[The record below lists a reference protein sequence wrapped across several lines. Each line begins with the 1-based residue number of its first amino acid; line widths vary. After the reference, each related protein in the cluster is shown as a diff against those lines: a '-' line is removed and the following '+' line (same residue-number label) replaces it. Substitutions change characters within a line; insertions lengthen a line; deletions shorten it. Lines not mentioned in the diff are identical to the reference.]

1 MATRPSPSDPVN
13 EKPEGAVTPHATAAP
28 RSEDETATVA
38 ETTQD
43 STTAGPTSAQD
54 STGENS
60 ASMKA
65 DQEHAIPRGGTCR
78 VLAMLWPYIKGFPG
92 RMTIAALLL
101 VISKIATVWVPVAFK
116 DIVDHLDPRVAA
128 LTVPVALIALY
139 GVLRLIGTLFGQ
151 LRDTVFE
158 RVSQRAMRASGLD
171 AFRHLHQLSLRFHL
185 DRHTGGV
192 GRDISRG
199 TRGVYNLL
207 GWVVFN
213 IVPTLF
219 EILVVIALLL
229 RQFDW
234 RYAVVTLVTMGV
246 YIGATIWISEWR
258 TAGVRVMNEEESL
271 SNARAVD
278 SLLNYETVKYFGN
291 EEFEAQRYDNA
302 LRRYEDAAVKT
313 ESSLAVLNGAQ
324 ALVIALGLTILMAMA
339 ASGVAAHTLSVGDIV
354 MVNGWLLQLAI
365 PLNMLGFTYR
375 QIKQGIIDMERM
387 FALLDEHAEVQDAPD
402 AKPLQLHGAN
412 VRFENVSFA
421 YDPQRQILFDV
432 DFEIPSGRTVA
443 VVGATGAGK
452 STLSRLLF
460 RFYDVTGG
468 RITIDSQDIR
478 EVTQESLRAG
488 IGIVP
493 QDTVLFNDTIYYNI
507 AYGRPNATREEV
519 EAAARAA
526 HIHEFVLSLPE
537 GYQTQVGER
546 GLKLS
551 GGEKQRVAIARALL
565 KRPAI
570 LVFDEATSAL
580 DTRTEKVIQAELAEI
595 ARGRTT
601 LIVAHRLST
610 IVDADEILV
619 LDHGR
624 IVERGTHAQLLTRE
638 GRYAALWAM
647 QAKAPRAETAEAV

>member
-1 MATRPSPSDPVN
+1 MSRPHDR
-13 EKPEGAVTPHATAAP
+13 AM
-28 RSEDETATVA
+28 TV
-38 ETTQD
+38 
-43 STTAGPTSAQD
+43 
-54 STGENS
+54 S
-60 ASMKA
+60 ASTP
-65 DQEHAIPRGGTCR
+65 PRERRALT
-78 VLAMLWPYIKGFPG
+78 MLWPYVRHYPG
-92 RMTIAALLL
+92 RMLAAAALL
-101 VISKIATVWVPVAFK
+101 VIAKVATVWVPVAFK
-116 DIVDHLDPRVAA
+116 DIVDQLDPRIAV
-128 LTVPVALIALY
+128 LTVPIALIALY
-139 GVLRLIGTLFGQ
+139 GVLRLIGSLFGQ

-158 RVSQRAMRASGLD
+158 RVSQRAMRTSGLD

-185 DRHTGGV
+185 DRHTGGI

-219 EILVVIALLL
+219 EIIVVIILLL
-229 RQFDW
+229 QRFDW
-234 RYAVVTLVTMGV
+234 RYAVITLGTMLI
-246 YIGATIWISEWR
+246 YIGATIWITEWR
-258 TAGVRVMNEEESL
+258 TAGVRAMNEAESL
-271 SNARAVD
+271 ANARAID

-291 EEFEAQRYDNA
+291 EAFEADRYDSD

-324 ALVIALGLTILMAMA
+324 ALVIALGLTALMAMA
-339 ASGVAAHTLSVGDIV
+339 AMGVVAHKLSVGDIV

-365 PLNMLGFTYR
+365 PLNMLGFTWR
-375 QIKQGIIDMERM
+375 QIKQGVIDMEHM
-387 FALLDEHAEVQDAPD
+387 FSLLDEHAEVRDAPD
-402 AKPLQLHGAN
+402 SKALRARGGE
-412 VRFENVSFA
+412 VRFEHVSFHYNPDRA
-421 YDPQRQILFDV
+421 ILDDI
-432 DFEIPSGRTVA
+432 DFTIPPGHTLA
-443 VVGATGAGK
+443 VVGETGAGK

-468 RITIDSQDIR
+468 RICIDGQDIR
-478 EVTQESLRAG
+478 KVSQDSLRAE

-507 AYGRPNATREEV
+507 AYGRTGASRDEV

-526 HIHEFVLSLPE
+526 HIHDFVLSLPQ
-537 GYQTQVGER
+537 GYATTVGER

-565 KRPAI
+565 KNPAI

-580 DTRTEKVIQAELAEI
+580 DTRTEKIIQHELSEI

-610 IVDADEILV
+610 
-619 LDHGR
+619 
-624 IVERGTHAQLLTRE
+624 
-638 GRYAALWAM
+638 
-647 QAKAPRAETAEAV
+647 

>member
-1 MATRPSPSDPVN
+1 MSQTSPDVPDAAEPQTAPS
-13 EKPEGAVTPHATAAP
+13 PHATAPPRDPNAALVAEPAP
-28 RSEDETATVA
+28 RRS
-38 ETTQD
+38 
-43 STTAGPTSAQD
+43 G
-54 STGENS
+54 GERR
-60 ASMKA
+60 ALM
-65 DQEHAIPRGGTCR
+65 
-78 VLAMLWPYIKGFPG
+78 MLWPYVRKFPG
-92 RMTIAALLL
+92 RMAAAAVLL
-101 VISKIATVWVPVAFK
+101 VVAKVATVWVPIAFK
-116 DIVDHLDPRVAA
+116 DIVDRLDPRIEV
-128 LTVPVALIALY
+128 LTVPIALIALY
-139 GVLRLIGTLFGQ
+139 GVLRLISALFGQ

-171 AFRHLHQLSLRFHL
+171 AFRHLHRLSLRFHL
-185 DRHTGGV
+185 DRHTGGI

-219 EILVVIALLL
+219 EIVVVIALLL

-234 RYAVVTLVTMGV
+234 RYAVVTLATMV
-246 YIGATIWISEWR
+246 LYIAVTIWITEWR
-258 TAGVRVMNEEESL
+258 TEGVRAMNEVESL
-271 SNARAVD
+271 ANARAVD

-291 EEFEAQRYDNA
+291 EEFEARRYDA
-302 LRRYEDAAVKT
+302 DLRRYEDAAVKT
-313 ESSLAVLNGAQ
+313 EASLAVLNGAQ
-324 ALVIALGLTILMAMA
+324 ALVIALGLTVLMAMA
-339 ASGVAAHTLSVGDIV
+339 ATGVAAHKLSVGDIV

-375 QIKQGIIDMERM
+375 QIKQGVIDMERM
-387 FALLDEHAEVQDAPD
+387 FALLDEHAEITDAPD
-402 AKPLQLHGAN
+402 AKPLVVRGGE
-412 VRFENVSFA
+412 VRFEHVSFR
-421 YDPQRQILFDV
+421 YNPDRGILEDI
-432 DFEIPSGRTVA
+432 DFTIPPGKSVA

-460 RFYDVTGG
+460 RFYDVTRG
-468 RITIDSQDIR
+468 RITIDGQDIR
-478 EVTQESLRAG
+478 AVTQESLRAA

-507 AYGRPNATREEV
+507 AYGRTGASRAEV

-526 HIHEFVLSLPE
+526 HIHDFVQSLPQ
-537 GYQTQVGER
+537 GYDTTVGER

-565 KRPAI
+565 KHPAI

-580 DTRTEKVIQAELAEI
+580 DTRTEKIIQAELAEI

-610 IVDADEILV
+610 IVDVDQILV

-624 IVERGTHAQLLTRE
+624 IVERGTHAELLALD

-647 QAKAPRAETAEAV
+647 QARQPSEATVA

>member
-1 MATRPSPSDPVN
+1 MGDPV
-13 EKPEGAVTPHATAAP
+13 PTPPSGHHEGAVTPHATAAP
-28 RSEDETATVA
+28 RSEDGHATVA
-38 ETTQD
+38 ETPDAMPPSPDGAPQD
-43 STTAGPTSAQD
+43 SADGGKPSVSEPARTV
-54 STGENS
+54 GE
-60 ASMKA
+60 
-65 DQEHAIPRGGTCR
+65 RR

-92 RMTIAALLL
+92 RITAAGLLL
-101 VISKIATVWVPVAFK
+101 LIANAATIGVPISLKS
-116 DIVDHLDPRVAA
+116 IVNHLDPRIAL
-128 LTVPVALIALY
+128 LTVPIALIAGY
-139 GVLRLIGTLFGQ
+139 GILRLIGTLFGQ

-171 AFRHLHQLSLRFHL
+171 AFRHLHRLSLRFHL
-185 DRHTGGV
+185 ERHTGGV

-213 IVPTLF
+213 IVPTL
-219 EILVVIALLL
+219 VQIAMVTGYLLHAL
-229 RQFDW
+229 DW
-234 RYAVVTLVTMGV
+234 RYAAITLATMVVYFFV
-246 YIGATIWISEWR
+246 TIWITEWR
-258 TAGVRVMNEEESL
+258 TAGVRAMNEVESL

-291 EEFEAQRYDNA
+291 EEFEAQRYDA
-302 LRRYEDAAVKT
+302 DLRRYEDAAVKT

-324 ALVIALGLTILMAMA
+324 ALVIALGLTVLMAMA
-339 ASGVAAHTLSVGDIV
+339 ARGVVTHTLSIGDLV
-354 MVNGWLLQLAI
+354 LVNTMLIQLSI

-387 FALLDEHAEVQDAPD
+387 FVLLDEHAEVQDTPG
-402 AKPLQLHGAN
+402 AKPLQLQGAG
-412 VRFENVSFA
+412 VRFEHVSFA

-432 DFEIPSGRTVA
+432 DFAIPSGKTVA

-460 RFYDVTGG
+460 RFYDVTRG
-468 RITIDSQDIR
+468 RITIDGQDIR
-478 EVTQESLRAG
+478 EVTQESLRAA

-507 AYGRPNATREEV
+507 AYGRPGASREEV
-519 EAAARAA
+519 QAAARAA
-526 HIHEFVLSLPE
+526 HIHDFILSLPD
-537 GYQTQVGER
+537 GYKTQVGER

-624 IVERGTHAQLLTRE
+624 IVERGSHAQLLERD
-638 GRYAALWAM
+638 GRYAALWAL
-647 QAKAPRAETAEAV
+647 QAKAPQSDPVAV

>member
-1 MATRPSPSDPVN
+1 MATRPSPSDPFN

-28 RSEDETATVA
+28 RSEDETATLA
-38 ETTQD
+38 ETAPN
-43 STTAGPTSAQD
+43 SVPAGSMPTSD
-54 STGENS
+54 STGGS
-60 ASMKA
+60 APVKA
-65 DQEHAIPRGGTCR
+65 EQQHAPPRGGTRR

-116 DIVDHLDPRVAA
+116 DIVDHLDPRIAA

-246 YIGATIWISEWR
+246 YIAATIWISEWR

-291 EEFEAQRYDNA
+291 EEFEARRYDNA

-324 ALVIALGLTILMAMA
+324 ALVIALGLTILMAMTA
-339 ASGVAAHTLSVGDIV
+339 NGVVAHRLSVGDIV

-387 FALLDEHAEVQDAPD
+387 FALLDEHAEVQDTPN
-402 AKPLQLHGAN
+402 AKPLQLRGAN

-468 RITIDSQDIR
+468 RITIDGQDIR
-478 EVTQESLRAG
+478 DVTQESLRAA

-507 AYGRPNATREEV
+507 AYGQPNATREEV
-519 EAAARAA
+519 EAAAKAA
-526 HIHEFVLSLPE
+526 HIHEFVLSLPD

-580 DTRTEKVIQAELAEI
+580 DTRTEKVIQAELSEI

-610 IVDADEILV
+610 IVTADEILV

-624 IVERGTHAQLLTRE
+624 IVERGAHSQLLARE

-647 QAKAPRAETAEAV
+647 QAKAPRAETAEA

>member
-1 MATRPSPSDPVN
+1 
-13 EKPEGAVTPHATAAP
+13 
-28 RSEDETATVA
+28 
-38 ETTQD
+38 
-43 STTAGPTSAQD
+43 
-54 STGENS
+54 
-60 ASMKA
+60 
-65 DQEHAIPRGGTCR
+65 
-78 VLAMLWPYIKGFPG
+78 MLWPYIKGFPG
-92 RMTIAALLL
+92 RMVAAMALL
-101 VISKIATVWVPVAFK
+101 IGGKAASTAVPWAFAA
-116 DIVDHLDPRVAA
+116 IVDRLDPRIA
-128 LTVPVALIALY
+128 LLAVPVALIAVY
-139 GVLRLIGTLFGQ
+139 GLLRLIGAVFSQ

-171 AFRHLHQLSLRFHL
+171 AFRHLHRLSLRFHL

-213 IVPTLF
+213 IVPTLV
-219 EILVVIALLL
+219 EIAMVTGVLLYKL
-229 RQFDW
+229 DW
-234 RYAVVTLVTMGV
+234 RYAVITLATMAV
-246 YIGATIWISEWR
+246 YIAATIWISEWR
-258 TAGVRVMNEEESL
+258 TAGVRAMNEVESL

-291 EEFEAQRYDNA
+291 EEFEARRYDA
-302 LRRYEDAAVKT
+302 DLRRYEDAAVKT

-324 ALVIALGLTILMAMA
+324 ALVIALGLTVLMAMA
-339 ASGVAAHTLSVGDIV
+339 AVGVAHHELSVGTIV
-354 MVNGWLLQLAI
+354 LVNGLLLQLSI

-387 FALLDEHAEVQDAPD
+387 FALLDEHAEVQDSPG
-402 AKPLQLHGAN
+402 AKPLQLRGAN

-421 YDPQRQILFDV
+421 YDPQRKILFDV
-432 DFEIPSGRTVA
+432 DFAIPSGRTIA

-468 RITIDSQDIR
+468 RITIDDQDIR
-478 EVTQESLRAG
+478 GVTQESLRAA

-493 QDTVLFNDTIYYNI
+493 QDTVLFNDTIFYNI
-507 AYGRPNATREEV
+507 AYGRPGASREEV
-519 EAAARAA
+519 EAAAKAA
-526 HIHEFVLSLPE
+526 HIHDFVLSLPD
-537 GYQTQVGER
+537 GYQAQVGER

-610 IVDADEILV
+610 IVEADEILV

-624 IVERGTHAQLLTRE
+624 IVERGSHAQLLQRA

-647 QAKAPRAETAEAV
+647 QARAPRTEAMEA

>member
-1 MATRPSPSDPVN
+1 MT
-13 EKPEGAVTPHATAAP
+13 
-28 RSEDETATVA
+28 ETAHN
-38 ETTQD
+38 
-43 STTAGPTSAQD
+43 STRERRALT
-54 STGENS
+54 
-60 ASMKA
+60 
-65 DQEHAIPRGGTCR
+65 
-78 VLAMLWPYIKGFPG
+78 MLWPYVRRYPG
-92 RMTIAALLL
+92 RMLAAGALL
-101 VISKIATVWVPVAFK
+101 VIAKVATVWVPIAFK
-116 DIVDHLDPRVAA
+116 DIVNDLDPRVAV
-128 LTVPVALIALY
+128 LTVPIALIALY
-139 GVLRLIGTLFGQ
+139 GVLRLIGALFGQ

-185 DRHTGGV
+185 DRHTGGI
-192 GRDISRG
+192 GSDIQRG

-219 EILVVIALLL
+219 EIIVVLALMLHA
-229 RQFDW
+229 FDW
-234 RYAVVTLVTMGV
+234 RYALVTLATMAI
-246 YIGATIWISEWR
+246 YIAVTIWITEWR
-258 TAGVRVMNEEESL
+258 TAGVRTMNQAQTVA
-271 SNARAVD
+271 NARAVD

-291 EEFEAQRYDNA
+291 EGFEADRYDA
-302 LRRYEDAAVKT
+302 DLRQYEDAAVKT
-313 ESSLAVLNGAQ
+313 EASLAVLNGAQ
-324 ALVIALGLTILMAMA
+324 ALVIALGLTAVMAMA
-339 ASGVAAHTLSVGDIV
+339 ALGVVQHKLSVGDIV

-365 PLNMLGFTYR
+365 PLNMLGFTWR
-375 QIKQGIIDMERM
+375 QIKQGVIDMEHM

-402 AKPLQLHGAN
+402 AATLAVRGGE
-412 VRFENVSFA
+412 VRFEHVAFHYNP
-421 YDPQRQILFDV
+421 DRQILDDI
-432 DFEIPSGRTVA
+432 DFAIPPGQTLA

-468 RITIDSQDIR
+468 RIAIDGQDIR
-478 EVTQESLRAG
+478 HVTQESLRAA

-507 AYGRPNATREEV
+507 AYGRTGARRDEV

-526 HIHEFVLSLPE
+526 HIHDFVVSLPQ
-537 GYQTQVGER
+537 GYATTVGER

-565 KRPAI
+565 KNPAI

-580 DTRTEKVIQAELAEI
+580 DTRTEKIIQAELAEI

-610 IVDADEILV
+610 IVDADRILV

-624 IVERGTHAQLLTRE
+624 IVEHGTHAELLARR
-638 GRYAALWAM
+638 GRYAGLWEL
-647 QAKAPRAETAEAV
+647 QARQPAVREHATLDA